1 MNHPAQATKH
11 PTALT
16 LRKTSPEE
24 PVAIAPHVTLS
35 KAKTR
40 LEALREVIAT
50 HEENFLAK
58 TLGPRLQIGLAS
70 LRAYMVF
77 CHNPGKGGRPK
88 KTVTR
93 DSILSQGF
101 EGWLEAECP
110 WLKKPTA
117 YKYMTALKGLGLD
130 HTAED
135 REVAAALK
143 RLLRKGPVSL
153 KVLCDAAVE
162 AVVPKADPPR
172 LEQSEFEFLRDS
184 LAAYR
189 EQSEAVLALKSQ
201 LEASPDMYK
210 AACARA
216 YATLAEL
223 TGTQWKP
230 SDEPDALAS
239 VNPDSISL

>member
-1 MNHPAQATKH
+1 M
-11 PTALT
+11 
-16 LRKTSPEE
+16 R
-24 PVAIAPHVTLS
+24 AI
-35 KAKTR
+35 
-40 LEALREVIAT
+40 IIT
-50 HEENFLAK
+50 HEEKFLEK
-58 TLGPRLQIGLAS
+58 TLGPRLQIGLAA

-77 CHNPGKGGRPK
+77 VIPDKAKRGQGRK
-88 KTVTR
+88 SNNQVTR
-93 DSILSQGF
+93 DVILSQGF

-130 HTAED
+130 HTAAE
-135 REVAAALK
+135 REVAASLK

-153 KVLCDAAVE
+153 KALCDAAVE
-162 AVVPKADPPR
+162 AVAPKADPPR

-216 YATLAEL
+216 YATLSAL
-223 TGTQWKP
+223 TGTDWKP